1 MGLHTGSGSNAIF
14 LNVSRGKFR
23 NKEKQIEAWAVT
35 GKLAGIKFKAD
46 TFENQ
51 PISKVEVIMKDV
63 DETFIISFT
72 EESYYALGFF
82 SRLANEMLDI
92 LKPFTLGVM
101 ESEQNEKISFCYI
114 KQGETKITPQPDFP
128 KPEKIT
134 TGGRGNAKTVTN
146 WSKCQARYTVLV
158 NEVQGILSAASP
170 EKIEGTANKYS
181 TQGTAQQ
188 EPDDDLP
195 F

>member
-1 MGLHTGSGSNAIF
+1 MPDKA
-14 LNVSRGKFR
+14 R
-23 NKEKQIEAWAVT
+23 EAS
-35 GKLAGIKFKAD
+35 L
-46 TFENQ
+46 
-51 PISKVEVIMKDV
+51 
-63 DETFIISFT
+63 
-72 EESYYALGFF
+72 YALGRCRRDGAWSAMTIDAAIKKYDLDGRDAGFM
-82 SRLANEMLDI
+82 SRL
-92 LKPFTLGVM
+92 TLGVM
-101 ESEQNEKISFCYI
+101 ESEQNEKMSFCYI

-128 KPEKIT
+128 KPEKVTI
-134 TGGRGNAKTVTN
+134 GGRGNAKTVTN
-146 WSKCQARYTVLV
+146 WAKCQERYAVLV